1 MKDCFYQQ
9 ELLKLL
15 KQASQI
21 LTGENP
27 HTSSLREIQQFV
39 WDTRFQPTI
48 SGDDRFLMFFLDSYI
63 EKIFFNLVGDVPYKK
78 GVTKEIQTQ
87 FYKELGELLFCFNEK
102 LQQEA
107 LSSAYP
113 LYVRLGELYLK
124 TVDRLNNNLATHDAQ
139 HP

>member
-15 KQASQI
+15 KQASQE
-21 LTGENP
+21 LTGKKP
-27 HTSSLREIQQFV
+27 DTSSLREIQQFV
-39 WDTRFQPTI
+39 WGTRLQSSI
-48 SGDDRFLMFFLDSYI
+48 SADDRFLMFFLDSYI
-63 EKIFFNLVGDVPYKK
+63 EKIFFNLVGDVPYKE

-87 FYKELGELLFCFNEK
+87 FYKKLGGLLSCFNEK

-113 LYVRLGELYLK
+113 LYVRLGELYLE
-124 TVDRLNNNLATHDAQ
+124 TVDRLNNNLAPHDA
-139 HP
+139 

>member
-1 MKDCFYQQ
+1 M
-9 ELLKLL
+9 
-15 KQASQI
+15 
-21 LTGENP
+21 
-27 HTSSLREIQQFV
+27 
-39 WDTRFQPTI
+39 
-48 SGDDRFLMFFLDSYI
+48 
-63 EKIFFNLVGDVPYKK
+63 GDVPYKE

-102 LQQEA
+102 LQQET

-124 TVDRLNNNLATHDAQ
+124 TVDKLNNNLATHDAQ